1 MIVKE
6 IYFRWRQCTP
16 SEDPYRVNTPPQTG
30 AIPGSYRFFFSLRN
44 VHSRPKNRQFSQVC
58 ECGDNK
64 HLFLLL
70 KPNNQSSIPVVQKV
84 QLSQALK
91 TLFSG
96 FGLPAS
102 PDPSGAILISP
113 TDQADVETI

>member
-16 SEDPYRVNTPPQTG
+16 SEDPYKVNTPPQTG

-44 VHSRPKNRQFSQVC
+44 VHSSPKNRQFSHVC

-70 KPNNQSSIPVVQKV
+70 KPISLAPSMNQRVNTIITSSEDSVFRFR
-84 QLSQALK
+84 LARLTGS
-91 TLFSG
+91 
-96 FGLPAS
+96 
-102 PDPSGAILISP
+102 
-113 TDQADVETI
+113 